1 MHLFL
6 QVAPNTLIKAI
17 VDYVRNLNS
26 VDDLDEVAWQVFGSH
41 NDERSE
47 KFKQAVLYYCR
58 GNRNAGSHLPNVAG
72 KRFIVSLFR
81 TLFYWLLN

>member
-1 MHLFL
+1 MIL

-41 NDERSE
+41 NDERCE

-72 KRFIVSLFR
+72 KEFIVSFI
-81 TLFYWLLN
+81 